1 MSAFS
6 ERITNDA
13 MSLPVEFRL
22 ELVDLLIKSLNI
34 PTKPEIDELWSKE
47 AECRID
53 EVDSG
58 SVQSI
63 DGEAILDR
71 IRKRLQK

>member
-1 MSAFS
+1 MSAIS
-6 ERITNDA
+6 EKITNDA

-22 ELVDLLIKSLNI
+22 ELVDMLLKSLNI

-47 AECRID
+47 VERRVD
-53 EVDSG
+53 EIDSG

-63 DGEAILDR
+63 DG
-71 IRKRLQK
+71 